1 VFRGRCLICVFMDPA
16 RILVWNVRGLNSTSR
31 QDAVR
36 PLVKLQELTLCA
48 KPKWRLSPKESCSL
62 CWAPTFLVMLNSQLR
77 GQWGDPNV
85 LLQSA
90 ATSDSDHCP
99 LLLGLKDNKVGKR
112 RFHFEA
118 FWPKLEGFHEAV
130 EQAWQSVQPRV
141 CPLLNLHLKFRAVAK
156 GLQAWSDKEV
166 GHVESQV
173 ALAREVLHQLEI
185 AQDSQVL
192 IHEETMLRNM
202 LKKQTLVLASLQRT
216 IARLRSRIG
225 WLKEGDANTN
235 FFHTHARHRKRKNF
249 IAKLV
254 ADSVVCTS
262 HEDKSRA
269 VDDFY
274 IKLLGTTANRAHSID
289 LQALGIP
296 SHDLADLDAPF
307 SEKEVWETIK
317 QLPSDKAPGPIGF
330 TGGFYKA
337 CWPII
342 KQDMMR
348 AVSAIWSRRFRNFDK
363 LNSAYITLIPKV
375 VGADQV
381 KDFRPISLVHSFAK
395 LITKLLSNRLAGK
408 LNEMVSPNQSA
419 FTKGRFTQDNFM
431 LVQQTAR
438 FLHQRKQSHILFKLD
453 ISKAF
458 DSVSW
463 PFLLEV
469 MQHLGFGQIWRD
481 IISGLLGSA
490 STKILVNGIPS
501 DTILH
506 QRGLWQGDPLSSML
520 FILAMDALGFVFAKA
535 ENDDLLQPLSIRM
548 LHHRVSLY
556 ADDVVLFLSP
566 VEGDIYHYEYP

>member
-1 VFRGRCLICVFMDPA
+1 
-16 RILVWNVRGLNSTSR
+16 
-31 QDAVR
+31 
-36 PLVKLQELTLCA
+36 
-48 KPKWRLSPKESCSL
+48 
-62 CWAPTFLVMLNSQLR
+62 
-77 GQWGDPNV
+77 
-85 LLQSA
+85 
-90 ATSDSDHCP
+90 
-99 LLLGLKDNKVGKR
+99 
-112 RFHFEA
+112 
-118 FWPKLEGFHEAV
+118 
-130 EQAWQSVQPRV
+130 
-141 CPLLNLHLKFRAVAK
+141 
-156 GLQAWSDKEV
+156 
-166 GHVESQV
+166 
-173 ALAREVLHQLEI
+173 
-185 AQDSQVL
+185 
-192 IHEETMLRNM
+192 
-202 LKKQTLVLASLQRT
+202 
-216 IARLRSRIG
+216 
-225 WLKEGDANTN
+225 
-235 FFHTHARHRKRKNF
+235 
-249 IAKLV
+249 V

-317 QLPSDKAPGPIGF
+317 QLPSDKAPEPIGF

-348 AVSAIWSRRFRNFDK
+348 AVSAIWSRRFKNFDK

-506 QRGLWQGDPLSSML
+506 QRGLWQGDPLSLML

-535 ENDDLLQPLSIRM
+535 ENDDLLQPLSTRM